1 MTQRARSLPSS
12 HRLPTRARWVLA
24 LGFVGMF
31 VLMLFLTGVGLR
43 SLNESQARLERITG
57 EHLRKMLLVAD
68 MRNAARERTINL
80 QKMIL
85 LADPIDL
92 EEQFNL
98 FARHGGEF
106 AARRMTLLELPLGED
121 ERELLR
127 KQGLLTGVAIPLQHR
142 VVELARARRYRQAHQ
157 WLTLKAIPAQD
168 RVFVVLQQLYELQE
182 QRNERTLRIAHI
194 EYRIARIWVIGL
206 SAATLLLGFLIAY
219 IVVREYRNNDRVLRE
234 EKERAQVTLHSLAEA
249 VIRTDAV
256 GRVEYM
262 NPVAERLTG
271 WPGEAAA
278 GRPLA
283 EVFRILHDTSREAAE
298 DPVSIATAVGTTVTD
313 SGDIVL
319 LTRGGQEYAIE
330 HSATP
335 VRNEDGDTIGAV
347 VVFRDVTD
355 VRALGRELVHQ
366 ATHDPMTGMLNRR
379 EFENRAQQFLDSSRL
394 ASRTG
399 ALLYM
404 DLDLFKAVNDTC
416 GHLAGDELLK
426 QLSILIRRRVRR
438 EDVLARMGGDEFAV
452 LLQDCPPEKAA
463 EIAEGLRRT
472 VHDFRFVWEDRTID
486 IGASIGVVHVSA
498 DSGDM
503 NDVFRSADV
512 ACRIAKEEGRN
523 RVHIYQPDDLNVS
536 SREREINW
544 VQRIRQAIQHDGFVL
559 YGQWIRPLA
568 RGRGLATHCE
578 VLIRLRDLADGVF
591 LSAAFLSAAERYHLM
606 PSVDRW
612 VVRAVFAA
620 LRDLPAA
627 SEMTFNINL
636 SGQSL
641 CDSDF
646 LPFVLA
652 ELEQSGIAPSRLCF
666 EITETAAVT
675 HMSRAM
681 ALIEKLRAVGCRFAL
696 DDFGSGLSS
705 FSYLK
710 NMPVDFLKI
719 DGAFVR
725 NIPDDATDMAM
736 VSSINQVAHIM
747 GIRTIAEYVETEAI
761 RSALEGIGVDYGQ
774 GYALAN
780 PAPLSSLLQELRPGK
795 GAGPPDLAI
804 AGR

>member
-1 MTQRARSLPSS
+1 MAQHQRRRDVT
-12 HRLPTRARWVLA
+12 HRLPMRARWVSV

-31 VLMLFLTGVGLR
+31 VLMLFLTGIGLR

-57 EHLRKMLLVAD
+57 DHQRKMTLVSG
-68 MRNAARERTINL
+68 MRNDARERILNL
-80 QKMIL
+80 QQMIL
-85 LADPIDL
+85 FADPIDL
-92 EEQFNL
+92 EEQFNH
-98 FARHGGEF
+98 FTRHASRF
-106 AARRMTLLELPLGED
+106 SQQRLQLLELPLSEV
-121 ERELLR
+121 EQELLK
-127 KQGLLTGVAIPLQHR
+127 KQGILTGIAVPLQRR
-142 VVELARARRYRQAHQ
+142 VVDLARARRYREAQK
-157 WLTLKAIPAQD
+157 LLVEKAIPAQD
-168 RVFVVLQQLYELQE
+168 RVFAVLQQLHEFQE
-182 QRNERTLRIAHI
+182 QRNEQILRTAHL
-194 EYRIARIWVIGL
+194 EYRVARLWVIGL
-206 SAATLLLGFLIAY
+206 SGSTLLLGFLIAY
-219 IVVREYRNNDRVLRE
+219 IVVREYRNSDRALRE
-234 EKERAQVTLHSLAEA
+234 EKERILVTLHSLAEA
-249 VIRTDAV
+249 VIRTDA
-256 GRVEYM
+256 GGQVEYM

-271 WPGEAAA
+271 WPVDVAE

-283 EVFRILHDTSREAAE
+283 EVFRIMHDTSRETAE
-298 DPVSIATAVGTTVTD
+298 DPVAIATSVGTTVTD

-319 LTRGGQEYAIE
+319 VTRLGQEHAIE
-330 HSATP
+330 HSTTP
-335 VRNEDGDTIGAV
+335 VWGEEGRVTGAV

-394 ASRTG
+394 ADRSG

-404 DLDLFKAVNDTC
+404 DLDLFKVVNDTC

-463 EIAEGLRRT
+463 EIADGLRRT

-486 IGASIGVVHVSA
+486 IGASIGLVHISA
-498 DSGDM
+498 NSGDM

-523 RVHIYQPDDLNVS
+523 RVHVYQPDDLNVS

-544 VQRIRQAIQHDGFVL
+544 IQRIRLAIQQEGFVL

-578 VLIRLRDLADGVF
+578 VLIRLRDKSDTVF
-591 LSAAFLSAAERYHLM
+591 QTATFLSAAERYHLM

-612 VVRAVFAA
+612 VVHAVFAA
-620 LRDLPAA
+620 LRELPAGND
-627 SEMTFNINL
+627 MTFNINL
-636 SGQSL
+636 SGQTL
-641 CDSDF
+641 CDSEF

-652 ELEQSGIAPSRLCF
+652 ELEQSGISPTRLCF

-681 ALIEKLRAVGCRFAL
+681 ALIEKLREIGCRFAL

-710 NMPVDFLKI
+710 NMPVDYLKI

-725 NIPDDATDMAM
+725 NIPDDVTDLAM
-736 VSSINQVAHIM
+736 VNSINQVAHIM
-747 GIRTIAEYVETEAI
+747 GIKTIAEYVETDAI
-761 RSALEGIGVDYGQ
+761 RAALEGVGVDYGQ
-774 GYALAN
+774 GYALAH
-780 PAPLSSLLQELRPGK
+780 PVPLSQLLQELREQLASLPPG
-795 GAGPPDLAI
+795 I
-804 AGR
+804 AQAER